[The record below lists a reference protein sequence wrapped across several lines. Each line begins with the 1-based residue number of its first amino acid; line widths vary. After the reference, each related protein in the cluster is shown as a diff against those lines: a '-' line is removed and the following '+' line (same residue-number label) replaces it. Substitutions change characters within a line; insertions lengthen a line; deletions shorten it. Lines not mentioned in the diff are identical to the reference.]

1 MPLKVDGAS
10 VRQVFR
16 ETARNALFAVA
27 PPSFARE
34 VWPVLQMREGP
45 RMPRKGFRP
54 SRLDEKGGKGRH
66 SKQKNAG
73 SPAVLHLYGAPNP
86 DSGLDAPTLIG
97 YIG

>member
-1 MPLKVDGAS
+1 
-10 VRQVFR
+10 
-16 ETARNALFAVA
+16 
-27 PPSFARE
+27 
-34 VWPVLQMREGP
+34 
-45 RMPRKGFRP
+45 MPRKGFRP